1 MRVPSVTSAVV
12 PGVLA
17 IAILLLAALPLVTI
31 AESMLQVSDLV
42 GHSEAYDKRMV
53 IVFGRVTNI
62 QVAAT
67 RQGQMAYGFLLKDE
81 ESTVKVIG
89 LGKPSVRE
97 GDQVIVEGLFSRL
110 RQAGRMIIYNEIKAS
125 RVRSLNRL
133 NPDLVG

>member
-17 IAILLLAALPLVTI
+17 IAILLLAALPLVTP

-81 ESTVKVIG
+81 DSTVKVIG

-97 GDQVIVEGLFSRL
+97 GDPVIVEGLFSRL

-125 RVRSLNRL
+125 RVRPLNRL